1 MNREVESFIE
11 VSSFSA
17 GTTISVSGYGHGNG
31 ANNVQRDTQR
41 GDWGGPASH
50 ANSGTYYCSVL
61 RRRGLC
67 LKNSPHVA
75 CEAVHEIPS
84 GYLFQ
89 AQVPSKVQLLSA
101 PIEQVVLDPPRM
113 KTLQN
118 AVTSPSSPRSMGTVA
133 VPFVIEKGKGV
144 ASSDLI
150 IDLMEDTSSL
160 KRSASVAVDILS
172 TGLCSILLLRVFFH
186 DEGNAAGGTSSNSR
200 AAGPILLTVATSSSG
215 PELGGAQSSSAYG
228 SVKAAVVC
236 IILGYMEPNLP
247 AEASP

>member
-50 ANSGTYYCSVL
+50 ANSGTYYCSIL

-101 PIEQVVLDPPRM
+101 PIEQVALDPPRM

-118 AVTSPSSPRSMGTVA
+118 AVTSPSLPHSMGTVA

-150 IDLMEDTSSL
+150 IDLVRQPMDITSTAL
-160 KRSASVAVDILS
+160 LS

-186 DEGNAAGGTSSNSR
+186 DEGNAAGGTSSNSI

-215 PELGGAQSSSAYG
+215 SELGGAQSSSAYG